1 MYIPRT
7 KKIIKN
13 LVLQRSNEN
22 TYEPTGSQTDIP
34 GSQIT
39 YTPESGADK
48 VVYEY
53 SIQIRNDPD
62 TVNYLFLE
70 LFQNTSGT
78 WTSLGNGFRIEELAV
93 YSREQTLL
101 TAKFV
106 MNAWSGSRQ
115 FKMRA
120 SALNQSIFPESTLDR
135 SATFHQ
141 DDHGQKNDPIVKMYS
156 IM

>member
-1 MYIPRT
+1 MYTPRT
-7 KKIIKN
+7 KKVIKN
-13 LVLQRSNEN
+13 LSLQRSDES
-22 TYEPTGSQTDIP
+22 TYTPTGSQTDVT

-53 SIQIRNDPD
+53 SMQIRHDPD
-62 TVNYLFLE
+62 NLNYLFLE

-78 WTSLGNGFRIEELAV
+78 WSSLGNGFRSEELTV
-93 YSREQTLL
+93 YSRSQTLL

-120 SALNQSIFPESTLDR
+120 SALNQSIFPSSTLDR

-141 DDHGQKNDPIVKMYS
+141 DDDGQKNDPIVKMYS